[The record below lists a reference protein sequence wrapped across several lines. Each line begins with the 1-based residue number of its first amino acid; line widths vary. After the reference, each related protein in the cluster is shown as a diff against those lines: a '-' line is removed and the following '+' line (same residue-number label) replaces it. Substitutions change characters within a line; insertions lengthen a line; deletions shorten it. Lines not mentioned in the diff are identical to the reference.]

1 MPTTPGMS
9 RVQRAVLAAVFAA
22 ILVAGWL
29 AAQSLLGLVRAQ
41 RALDEAHRAV
51 QVKDMLIRQV
61 LDAETSQRGYLIAGS
76 SEYLAPYHVAVAEI
90 KQTRRQ
96 LERMSPDA
104 QDALQLEALMEL
116 VDQKLAELAEIV
128 TLRTSGQVEQAAQ
141 MLRSGRGRA
150 LMADIRAKAQQ
161 FSAGQEEHI
170 NVLRAEH
177 AQAITQAYLTLGLA
191 LLTSIGLL
199 VFVMARSLAF
209 ARKTAANE
217 CDLMNRNTELLAQA
231 ARTNEHNAHMQRLSE
246 LGRFLQTCE
255 DMEEAQGL
263 LAERLPSL
271 LRSTSGAMYLMAASR
286 NQLRRCVAWGDRPFV
301 EFFEPHECW
310 SLRKGQ
316 PFAQPDEGSASTC
329 RHLQACEVP
338 SPPGT
343 LCFPVAS
350 HGDLNGLL
358 VLDPQSHG
366 VDLPDALVAQL
377 RQTALEHV
385 SLSLGNLRLRESL
398 RQQSIRDALTGLY
411 NRRFLDE
418 SLAREIL
425 RAERRSP
432 DQPDT
437 PLTVLMIDV
446 DHFKQFNDKF
456 GHELGDRVLR
466 SVAQTLTD
474 TVRASDLVARYGG
487 EEFTVVLPNTT
498 PQVALERAQ
507 ALCDAV
513 MKMPSVSDGGNVHPP
528 VTISVGMACMPDD
541 GQDANALV
549 QNADAALYRAK
560 RDGRNRVVR
569 YTATAAG

>member
-1 MPTTPGMS
+1 MS
-9 RVQRAVLAAVFAA
+9 RVQRAVLATVFAA

-51 QVKDMLIRQV
+51 HVKDLLIRQV

-76 SEYLAPYHVAVAEI
+76 SEYLGPYHVAVSEI
-90 KQTRRQ
+90 RQTRRQ
-96 LERMSPDA
+96 LERLDTPA
-104 QDALQLEALMEL
+104 EGVKQLDALLKQ
-116 VDQKLAELAEIV
+116 VDQKLARLAETV
-128 TLRTSGQVEQAAQ
+128 ALRSDGQTDQALGI
-141 MLRSGRGRA
+141 LRSGVGQE
-150 LMADIRAKAQQ
+150 LMEDIRAKAQQ

-177 AQAITQAYLTLGLA
+177 AQAITHAYLTLGLA

-199 VFVMARSLAF
+199 VFVLARSIAF

-263 LAERLPSL
+263 LAERLPAL

-286 NQLRRCVAWGDRPFV
+286 NQLRRCVAWGDRPFA
-301 EFFEPHECW
+301 EFLEPHECW

-316 PFAQPDEGSASTC
+316 PFAQPDAGSASTC
-329 RHLQACEVP
+329 PHLQACEVP

-358 VLDPQSHG
+358 VLDPQSQG

-385 SLSLGNLRLRESL
+385 
-398 RQQSIRDALTGLY
+398 
-411 NRRFLDE
+411 
-418 SLAREIL
+418 
-425 RAERRSP
+425 
-432 DQPDT
+432 
-437 PLTVLMIDV
+437 
-446 DHFKQFNDKF
+446 
-456 GHELGDRVLR
+456 
-466 SVAQTLTD
+466 
-474 TVRASDLVARYGG
+474 
-487 EEFTVVLPNTT
+487 
-498 PQVALERAQ
+498 ALERAQ

-513 MKMPSVSDGGNVHPP
+513 MKMPPVADGGNVHPP
-528 VTISVGMACMPDD
+528 ITISVGMACMPDD
-541 GQDANALV
+541 GQDADALV

-569 YTATAAG
+569 YTAGG

>member
-1 MPTTPGMS
+1 MS
-9 RVQRAVLAAVFAA
+9 RVQRAVLGAVFAA

-29 AAQSLLGLVRAQ
+29 AARSLLDLVRAQ
-41 RALDEAHRAV
+41 RALDDAHRAV
-51 QVKDMLIRQV
+51 HVRDMLLRQM

-76 SEYLAPYHVAVAEI
+76 SEYLAPYHVAVSEI

-104 QDALQLEALMEL
+104 QDAQQLQALMQQ
-116 VDQKLAELAEIV
+116 VDQKLAELAETV
-128 TLRTSGQVEQAAQ
+128 TLHTSGQGAQAAAIV
-141 MLRSGRGRA
+141 RSGHGRD
-150 LMADIRAKAQQ
+150 LMDDIRAKAQQ
-161 FSAGQEEHI
+161 FSAGQEDHI
-170 NVLRAEH
+170 RTLRAAH
-177 AQAITQAYLTLGLA
+177 ARAITHTYLTLGLA
-191 LLTSIGLL
+191 LLTSVGLL
-199 VFVMARSLAF
+199 VFVLTRSMAF

-217 CDLMNRNTELLAQA
+217 CDLMKRNTELLAQA

-263 LAERLPSL
+263 LAERLPAL

-286 NQLRRCVAWGDRPFV
+286 NQLRRCVAWGERSFV

-316 PFAQPDEGSASTC
+316 PFAQPGAGSASTC

-350 HGDLNGLL
+350 HGDLNGML
-358 VLDPQSHG
+358 VLDPQSQG
-366 VDLPDALVAQL
+366 VDLPDALLAQM
-377 RQTALEHV
+377 RQTALEQV

-418 SLAREIL
+418 SLSREVL

-432 DQPDT
+432 EQPDA
-437 PLTVLMIDV
+437 PLAVLMIDV

-466 SVAQTLTD
+466 SVAQTLSD
-474 TVRASDLVARYGG
+474 TVRTSDLVARYGG

-513 MKMPSVSDGGNVHPP
+513 MKMPPVADGGNVHPP
-528 VTISVGMACMPDD
+528 ITISVGMACLPED
-541 GQDANALV
+541 GQNADALV

-569 YTATAAG
+569 YTAGG

>member
-1 MPTTPGMS
+1 M
-9 RVQRAVLAAVFAA
+9 
-22 ILVAGWL
+22 
-29 AAQSLLGLVRAQ
+29 RAQ